1 MERESSDRISWHATG
16 GPPYLQGLE
25 MSPDTVICLFCWAL
39 AAISPVCH
47 HSKLKMARGTEV
59 SHFPSAPGC
68 ACSSCV
74 SAAWGT
80 PLPAASL
87 GVPPGLDALWRTGVE
102 IRTTLCAGVYHLLL
116 NREMKLFN
124 RIEFNLLKRNGLVY
138 SERVAY
144 L

>member
-1 MERESSDRISWHATG
+1 MSWHATG

-39 AAISPVCH
+39 GAVSPVCH

-59 SHFPSAPGC
+59 SHFPGAPGC
-68 ACSSCV
+68 ACSSRV

-80 PLPAASL
+80 PLPVASL
-87 GVPPGLDALWRTGVE
+87 GVQRDLGAMRRTGVK
-102 IRTTLCAGVYHLLL
+102 IRTTLCAWVYHLLL
-116 NREMKLFN
+116 NRVMKLFN

-138 SERVAY
+138 SERVAD